1 MIPSVI
7 NGIIRFFSW
16 LPICGIF
23 FRHIGYGL
31 GTKFEVFMFDD
42 SSPGRFVV
50 RIVHDGYTLMI
61 FFFEALRFKTQA
73 AVFQGAQFVTKVF
86 VNGAGI
92 DNPFCHIFV
101 FVAVLQI
108 IHTSTDFNASKKP
121 FDEFIVA
128 AHGNA
133 LIAVVEIVIIKGVT
147 NGEAF
152 NDECWQ
158 LRAASPPLLFRI
170 AFDELRINV
179 RPDKGNGL
187 FFEIFWIR
195 DACFGAL
202 LGNLFGRFLRCYNA
216 PHFRKGIHVKG

>member
-1 MIPSVI
+1 MLNDAGPR
-7 NGIIRFFSW
+7 RFA
-16 LPICGIF
+16 
-23 FRHIGYGL
+23 
-31 GTKFEVFMFDD
+31 
-42 SSPGRFVV
+42 V
-50 RIVHDGYTLMI
+50 RIVHDGYTLVI
-61 FFFEALRFKTQA
+61 FFFEAFRFKTQA
-73 AVFQGAQFVTKVF
+73 AIFQGAQFVTKVF
-86 VNGAGI
+86 INGARI

-108 IHTSTDFNASKKP
+108 IHTGTDFNASKKA
-121 FDEFIVA
+121 FYELVVA

-133 LIAVVEIVIIKGVT
+133 LVAIVEVVVIKSIAHGK
-147 NGEAF
+147 AF

-158 LRAASPPLLFRI
+158 LLAASPPLLFRI
-170 AFDELRINV
+170 TFDELRINV

-202 LGNLFGRFLRCYNA
+202 LGNLFGRFLRCHNA